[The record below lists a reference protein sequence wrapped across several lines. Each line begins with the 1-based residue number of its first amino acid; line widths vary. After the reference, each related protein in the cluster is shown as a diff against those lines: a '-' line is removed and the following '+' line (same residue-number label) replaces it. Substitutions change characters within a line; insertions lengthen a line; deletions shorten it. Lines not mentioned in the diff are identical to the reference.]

1 MRKQENECV
10 VKKVVRLAKV
20 GMGCGDLGWENIAK
34 CVRRLLK
41 VMVQILITLLFRSF
55 QIQSTLRFV
64 DL

>member
-1 MRKQENECV
+1 MRKQEDECV
-10 VKKVVRLAKV
+10 VKKVVRLAMV
-20 GMGCGDLGWENIAK
+20 GMGCGDLGWKNIAK

-41 VMVQILITLLFRSF
+41 VMVQILIILLFRSF